1 MTTQHHTE
9 LQITGMHCAS
19 CSARLEKALN
29 QLPEVTAV
37 VNIATEKASVTFNE
51 TSTGIPALIEAV
63 RQTGFDAHVARDFAA
78 EKKEKD
84 AHYRQEQMQFFIS
97 VALISP
103 LLLEMVLMILGFHF
117 MLPVWLQWLLAT
129 PVQFWAG
136 ARFYR
141 GAYASLKSGGSNM
154 DVLVALGTSA
164 AYFLSVGLVL
174 FDMHQPVYFEA
185 SATLITLVLLGKL
198 LEARAKGKAS
208 AALEALF
215 NLQPKIAHVE
225 RNGEVIDVSA
235 GQLRPGEVF
244 IVRPGEG
251 IPVDAMVLE
260 GSSSVNESMLTG
272 ESLPQ
277 AKQVNDKVYAAT
289 LNQQGLLRCSAIA
302 VGSQTQ
308 LAAIIR
314 MVEQAQGSKAPIQK
328 LADKISGIFVPV
340 VLVLALITF
349 AAWWILGKDFS
360 DALINAVSV
369 LVIACPCA
377 LGLATPTAI
386 VVATGRAAHAGI
398 LVKDAAALERAHQL
412 NVLVLDKTGTLTEGV
427 PALTDLLPAEG
438 ADAQQL
444 LSIAAALAQ
453 HSTHPLSVAL
463 TTHARQQNIV
473 PDTASDF
480 NELAGNGLSG
490 VIDGTTYLLG
500 SPAFVG
506 AALAAK
512 NDSFAAK
519 AAPTDTAAALQQQG
533 KSVIMVARDNTLLGS
548 IAFADTLRP
557 SSKAAVAKLRAM
569 GIRVVMLSGDNEATA
584 RAIAQQAGLDEY
596 LAEVLPQDKAQH
608 VASFKNKGSVVGMVG
623 DGINDAPALAAADVS
638 FAMKSGSDIA
648 IEAADITLMHNDLM
662 SVVNAIDL
670 SRVTL
675 AKIRQN
681 LFFAF
686 AYNVLGIPL
695 AAIGLLNPVIAGGA
709 MAMSSVSVISNALLL
724 KKWEPEMH
732 AQEKSSSTSA

>member
-51 TSTGIPALIEAV
+51 ASTDIPALIEAV

-84 AHYRQEQMQFFIS
+84 ALYRQEQMQFFIS

-164 AYFLSVGLVL
+164 AYFLSVGIVL
-174 FDMHQPVYFEA
+174 FEVHQPVYFEA

-251 IPVDAMVLE
+251 IPVDAVVLE

-340 VLVLALITF
+340 VLILALITF
-349 AAWWILGKDFS
+349 AAWWILGHDFS

-427 PALTDLLPAEG
+427 PALTDLLPA
-438 ADAQQL
+438 ADVDAQQL
-444 LSIAAALAQ
+444 LGIAAALAQ

-463 TTHARQQNIV
+463 TTHARQQNIA

-490 VIDGTTYLLG
+490 VIGGTKYLLG
-500 SPAFVG
+500 SPAFIAQSGSVALDD
-506 AALAAK
+506 AALLV
-512 NDSFAAK
+512 
-519 AAPTDTAAALQQQG
+519 LQQQG
-533 KSVIMVARDNTLLGS
+533 KSVIMVACDNTLLGS
-548 IAFADTLRP
+548 IAFADTLRS
-557 SSKAAVAKLRAM
+557 SSKTAVAKLRAM

-584 RAIAQQAGLDEY
+584 RAIAQQAGIDEY
-596 LAEVLPQDKAQH
+596 LAEVLPQDKAHH

-724 KKWEPEMH
+724 KKWEPET
-732 AQEKSSSTSA
+732 QEKSTSA

>member
-1 MTTQHHTE
+1 MSSLQHTE
-9 LQITGMHCAS
+9 FQITGMRCAS
-19 CSARLEKALN
+19 CSARLEKSLN

-37 VNIATEKASVTFNE
+37 VNIATEKASIVFNAD
-51 TSTGIPALIEAV
+51 TSNIPALLAAI
-63 RQTGFDAHVARDFAA
+63 RDTGFDAHVARDFAA
-78 EKKEKD
+78 EKQTKD
-84 AHYRQEQMQFFIS
+84 ALYRHEKIQFYIS
-97 VALISP
+97 AALITP
-103 LLLEMVLMILGFHF
+103 LLLEMILMLFGVHLNI
-117 MLPVWLQWLLAT
+117 PVWLQWLLAT

-141 GAYASLKSGGSNM
+141 GAWNSLKNGGSNM

-164 AYFLSVGLVL
+164 AYFLSCAIVL
-174 FDMHQPVYFEA
+174 FGKHPHANYFEA

-198 LEARAKGKAS
+198 LEAHAKNKAS
-208 AALEALF
+208 SALESLF

-225 RNGEVIDVSA
+225 RNGEIVDVSV
-235 GQLRPGEVF
+235 GQFRPDDIFV
-244 IVRPGEG
+244 VRPGEA
-251 IPVDAMVLE
+251 IPVDGVVLE

-277 AKQVNDKVYAAT
+277 TKQSNDKIYAAT
-289 LNQQGLLRCSAIA
+289 LNQQGLLKCRAIA

-328 LADKISGIFVPV
+328 LADRISAIFVPV
-340 VLVLALITF
+340 VLVLAVLTF
-349 AAWWILGKDFS
+349 LVWWLSGQDFS
-360 DALINAVSV
+360 NALINAVSV

-386 VVATGRAAHAGI
+386 MVATGRAAYAGI
-398 LVKDAAALERAHQL
+398 LIKDAAALERAHHL
-412 NVLVLDKTGTLTEGV
+412 DVLVLDKTGTLTEGI
-427 PALTDLLPAEG
+427 PALTNIT
-438 ADAQQL
+438 QL
-444 LSIAAALAQ
+444 NNIELKQLITIALSLAR
-453 HSTHPLSVAL
+453 HSTHPFSLAL
-463 TTHARQQNIV
+463 TNYARTQNATQLEV
-473 PDTASDF
+473 NNFEEHP
-480 NELAGNGLSG
+480 GNGLSG
-490 VIDGTTYLLG
+490 IIAGEPYQLG
-500 SPAFVG
+500 SPAFIAKFI
-506 AALAAK
+506 AAGQSTPAL
-512 NDSFAAK
+512 DSSSI
-519 AAPTDTAAALQQQG
+519 L
-533 KSVIMVARDNTLLGS
+533 VARGKLLLGS
-548 IAFADTLRP
+548 ISFADTLRP
-557 SSKAAVAKLRAM
+557 GSKAAVAKLRAM
-569 GIRVVMLSGDNEATA
+569 GIRVVMLSGDNAATA
-584 RAIAQQAGLDEY
+584 QTIAQQAGIDEY
-596 LAEVLPQDKAQH
+596 LAEVLPQDKARH
-608 VASFKNKGSVVGMVG
+608 VASFKNNGQVVGMVG

-686 AYNVLGIPL
+686 AYNILGIPL

-724 KKWEPEMH
+724 KNWMPE
-732 AQEKSSSTSA
+732 KVTNDLINNK